1 MEDENK
7 KTGYG
12 KRPLWQWVALYVV
25 VAILVYGLV
34 YYFVLA
40 KKGGSYN
47 TNSAA
52 VPSYSA
58 PTSAPTTPSQASSAA
73 AMTAQKFSDSD
84 DFQYS
89 YKIFPGALSS
99 DSKEAMA
106 GFAFTTKAMSDGSTQ
121 ITLTSQNKF
130 YKTQQYVVKE
140 GDALYFIERNI
151 KDDDSEKDTD
161 SKYTDD
167 AAILVDPQGYIVK

>member
-1 MEDENK
+1 MEEK
-7 KTGYG
+7 QSGYG
-12 KRPLWQWVALYVV
+12 KRPLWQWIALYVV

-58 PTSAPTTPSQASSAA
+58 PTSAPTTPSQASSTA
-73 AMTAQKFSDSD
+73 AMTAKKFSDSD
-84 DFQYS
+84 DYKYS
-89 YKIFPGALSS
+89 YKIFPGTLSA
-99 DSKEAMA
+99 DSKQAMA
-106 GFAFTTKAMSDGSTQ
+106 GFAFTTKGMSDGSTQ
-121 ITLTSQNKF
+121 ITLTSQNQF
-130 YKTQQYVVKE
+130 YKTQQYVVKA
-140 GDALYFIERNI
+140 GDSLYFIERNI
-151 KDDDSEKDTD
+151 NDDDSEKDTD

-167 AAILVDPQGYIVK
+167 TAVIVDPQGYIAQ